1 MDRNWVSVFTT
12 TKNQA
17 AVLMMN
23 LLEQNEIAAVTMNR
37 IDSAYP
43 LLGEIMILVHPDD
56 VIRAKHLINK
66 NLTP

>member
-1 MDRNWVSVFTT
+1 
-12 TKNQA
+12 
-17 AVLMMN
+17 MMN